1 MQYYEKL
8 VSLTYDNFRQI
19 TFLYLDHDSLGFCEV
34 SLGEIVAGQS
44 RGFSKQ
50 LFNKKGFLKVSI
62 DFLRFDDLLAL
73 AFNMR

>member
-1 MQYYEKL
+1 MNHK
-8 VSLTYDNFRQI
+8 I
-19 TFLYLDHDSLGFCEV
+19 ILYLDHDSLGFCEV